1 MQLPEQFVGISS
13 WCHFRIMA
21 LIISHL
27 DLLTHLPASSLV
39 FLKVALYSASRES
52 YLWCKSIH
60 VISLPQICYLASSP
74 WPPCSFLLP
83 LFPPLLTLHRKH
95 PYNTAHLTQD
105 TPSSFL
111 PQCLCSCCSWLDIP
125 SLQALPH
132 TPLLSLASFC
142 SFFSTA
148 ELEKS
153 SCLGNAPGQLQQNF
167 C

>member
-39 FLKVALYSASRES
+39 FLKVPLYSASRES
-52 YLWCKSIH
+52 YLWYKSIH

-95 PYNTAHLTQD
+95 PMLPIS
-105 TPSSFL
+105 PSTH
-111 PQCLCSCCSWLDIP
+111 
-125 SLQALPH
+125 QALSCLSAFVHAVLSLIYLLSKPFP
-132 TPLLSLASFC
+132 TLLSLVWLVSVH
-142 SFFSTA
+142 SLVQQS
-148 ELEKS
+148 LKRS
-153 SCLGNAPGQLQQNF
+153 SCLGNTPGQLQQNF